1 MSDTQSDFKADTNN
15 PYQAPAAVVDG
26 KPTGA
31 TYEPRFWAWS
41 GRLGRLRYLAYLT
54 CISLLTMIAVGIL
67 GGVLGAMQV
76 VRGNAG
82 GIDMLTVGLMI
93 LYIPMF
99 VYSFALARR
108 RFNDTGRSGWL
119 CLLMLVPLVNVLV
132 SLYLVFAP
140 GTDGPNEYGLPP
152 SKNSWLVIV
161 GGIVLPL
168 VFIVGVMAAVAIP
181 AYQAYTAKA
190 QAARGGGF

>member
-1 MSDTQSDFKADTNN
+1 MSDTTTDTNN

-26 KPTGA
+26 ESTGA

-41 GRLGRLRYLAYLT
+41 GRIGRLRYLAYMSG
-54 CISLLTMIAVGIL
+54 ISFLTMIAVAIL
-67 GGVLGAMQV
+67 GGVLGAMQAA
-76 VRGNAG
+76 RGHAG
-82 GIDMLTVGLMI
+82 GIDMLTIGLMI

-99 VYSFALARR
+99 VYAIALGRR
-108 RFNDTGRSGWL
+108 RFNDTGRTGWL
-119 CLLMLVPLVNVLV
+119 CLLMLVPLVNALV

-161 GGIVLPL
+161 GGVVLPL
-168 VFIVGVMAAVAIP
+168 VFMVGLMAAVAIP

-190 QAARGGGF
+190 QAARGSGF